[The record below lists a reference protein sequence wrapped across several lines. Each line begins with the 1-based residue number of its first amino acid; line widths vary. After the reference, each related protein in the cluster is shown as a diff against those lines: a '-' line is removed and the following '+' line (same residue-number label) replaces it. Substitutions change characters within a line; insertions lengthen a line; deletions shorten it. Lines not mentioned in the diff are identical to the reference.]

1 MRATVMPLA
10 VVGFL
15 IFLALCGTWN
25 ELRFQGCVG
34 RQDQMRLA
42 SVVVNPKQPA
52 AVTLQCHRVPIFH

>member
-42 SVVVNPKQPA
+42 SVVATPKQPA
-52 AVTLQCHRVPIFH
+52 VVTLQCHRVPIFH